1 MTQRSV
7 FLAQVLWPA
16 FLVAALLEMVVFS
29 LVDPAQ
35 LQVGAWQPDA
45 VTVYSLTFL
54 VFWALV
60 AAATFL
66 SYWMTAGVSRVTG
79 KRSRRGGRMARHHA
93 HG

>member
-66 SYWMTAGVSRVTG
+66 SYWMTAGVPRAAG
-79 KRSRRGGRMARHHA
+79 KRSRRVGRMARHHA